1 MGGGGGGSLVVDLNK
16 EVVDLTSK
24 VGQLA
29 KALKQSED
37 QVALLLQR
45 EKSIPRSTPGSS
57 NEEVQRLKEEVQ
69 RLKEEVQRLRLAST
83 NEEVLLSDSERDR
96 RQLKALLDSS
106 LDENFS
112 LRKEAREATRRC
124 EEADSQNKVV
134 LAECSSLRERI
145 DRLLADLGDRDKQ
158 VVHLSMQLSTASE
171 EVLQERDRRVR
182 TQERLA
188 EISSELGARNEEVR
202 SLSSQLITCRAT
214 ATTSTSLLVEQHKEE
229 VQRLQKS
236 LAALEEDKQRYH

>member
-57 NEEVQRLKEEVQ
+57 NEEVQ